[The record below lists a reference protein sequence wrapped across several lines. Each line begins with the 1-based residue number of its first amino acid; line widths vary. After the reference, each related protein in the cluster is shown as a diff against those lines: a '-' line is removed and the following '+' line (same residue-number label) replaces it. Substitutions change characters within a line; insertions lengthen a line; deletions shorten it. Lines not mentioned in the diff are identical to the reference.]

1 VAYAK
6 DRWPDYE
13 EEIEAA
19 ANTPGQEDDA
29 MIGIG
34 SGVPWPGSNASGT
47 RDSGPNL
54 TGEGRLAAALTRED
68 DDEFDVTIRDGQQKP
83 ARVMLLEMF
92 FKDTEEVPDEEEI
105 EVPYDQL
112 LATGAIVEQKQEMAS
127 IHVLGSTGEP
137 VTDENRPRIVRKF
150 MRPKFPNG
158 RSVLRIGRTI
168 LNPNE
173 DDQRWPYAHWPYVI
187 GVNYTLP
194 HTWRGLND
202 VEIPKPMQDWVN
214 ETSADLGAYIEFHAL
229 PITKVEE
236 GAVQNCP
243 NNQNVADKLRVGP
256 ASFWKVS
263 PGKAGAVVREGPP
276 PMSETVFSIYETMSR
291 ELRDQTG
298 VQEIAMGRQASG
310 GITATEALRLET
322 NTRLRMSLQARHE
335 DAFILDIM
343 LRTHELAVANMTPG
357 QLVRIA
363 GEDVASRMM
372 AIPEEAFDVEFDMEL
387 KTTTGLPFDEE
398 RKKQEA
404 MQLFQIIGP
413 PYLEELLK
421 AFQVENREKVL
432 SSVQAWAMIQQAMA
446 AQEQVAKAGL
456 GAPPGPPSLPA
467 PESPQVPTGAT
478 A

>member
-1 VAYAK
+1 
-6 DRWPDYE
+6 
-13 EEIEAA
+13 
-19 ANTPGQEDDA
+19 
-29 MIGIG
+29 
-34 SGVPWPGSNASGT
+34 
-47 RDSGPNL
+47 
-54 TGEGRLAAALTRED
+54 
-68 DDEFDVTIRDGQQKP
+68 
-83 ARVMLLEMF
+83 
-92 FKDTEEVPDEEEI
+92 
-105 EVPYDQL
+105 
-112 LATGAIVEQKQEMAS
+112 
-127 IHVLGSTGEP
+127 
-137 VTDENRPRIVRKF
+137 
-150 MRPKFPNG
+150 
-158 RSVLRIGRTI
+158 
-168 LNPNE
+168 
-173 DDQRWPYAHWPYVI
+173 VI